1 MKNLH
6 LKFVRVI
13 ILVLLST
20 FSIGVFAQRK
30 APGYM
35 GKRFVLLYDQ
45 GFSWSFGRTIRGI
58 PNFFYTLQGDFAISK
73 KHSLGAEYSFR
84 TRYYGSDYNNYN
96 LGSNFQLERQMV
108 HKIGI
113 YSKMFSQR
121 NGHIAPA
128 GPYFVTGAHFH
139 VIQSNFRAKPGD
151 YYNSSPYYS
160 IRDKGVTFDI
170 APFIGGGKQ
179 YIVANRLVLDVS
191 MRISLPL
198 INIIRNIGFG
208 SGSIYGDGIADEV
221 MYNRGKAIR
230 ATQPNFEANILELRI
245 GFGGVM

>member
-1 MKNLH
+1 MKNVHIQLM
-6 LKFVRVI
+6 RII
-13 ILVLLST
+13 ILVILFTS
-20 FSIGVFAQRK
+20 SIGLFAQRK

-45 GFSWSFGRTIRGI
+45 GFSWSFGKSIRGI

-84 TRYYGSDYNNYN
+84 TRYYGPDYNNYD
-96 LGSNFQLERQMV
+96 LSSEFQLERQMV

-128 GPYFVTGAHFH
+128 GPYFVAGAHVH
-139 VIQSNFRAKPGD
+139 IIQSNFKAR
-151 YYNSSPYYS
+151 SEYYS
-160 IRDKGVTFDI
+160 SYTIKDKGVTFDI

-179 YIVANRLVLDVS
+179 YIVADRLVLDVS

-198 INIIRNIGFG
+198 INIVRNISGSAG
-208 SGSIYGDGIADEV
+208 SGYNTTEEQE
-221 MYNRGKAIR
+221 YNRGKAVR
-230 ATQPNFEANILELRI
+230 ATQTNFEANILELRI

>member
-1 MKNLH
+1 MKNLYI
-6 LKFVRVI
+6 KFVRII
-13 ILVLLST
+13 ILVILLTSFT
-20 FSIGVFAQRK
+20 GLFAQRK

-45 GFSWSFGRTIRGI
+45 GFSWSFGKSIRGI

-84 TRYYGSDYNNYN
+84 TRYYGSDYNKYS

-113 YSKMFSQR
+113 YTKMFSQR

-128 GPYFVTGAHFH
+128 GPYFVVGGHFH
-139 VIQSNFRAKPGD
+139 VIQSNFRAKPEGH
-151 YYNSSPYYS
+151 SSYS

-170 APFIGGGKQ
+170 APFMGGGKQ
-179 YIVANRLVLDVS
+179 YIVANRIVLDVS

-198 INIIRNIGFG
+198 INIIRNVGFNTG
-208 SGSIYGDGIADEV
+208 SFFGNNMGDEV
-221 MYNRGKAIR
+221 IYNRGKAIR

>member
-1 MKNLH
+1 MKNIH
-6 LKFVRVI
+6 TKFMRIV
-13 ILVLLST
+13 ILVILFTS
-20 FSIGVFAQRK
+20 SIGLLAQRK

-45 GFSWSFGRTIRGI
+45 GFSWSFGKSIRGV

-73 KHSLGAEYSFR
+73 KHSVGAEYSFR
-84 TRYYGSDYNNYN
+84 TRYYGRDYNKYE
-96 LGSNFQLERQMV
+96 LGSNFQMERQMV

-128 GPYFVTGAHFH
+128 GPYFVVGAHVH
-139 VIQSNFRAKPGD
+139 VIQSNFRARSE
-151 YYNSSPYYS
+151 YSSSYT
-160 IRDKGVTFDI
+160 IKDKGVTLDV
-170 APFIGGGKQ
+170 APFMGGGKQ

-198 INIIRNIGFG
+198 INIVRNITGTVG
-208 SGSIYGDGIADEV
+208 SGYNTTEV
-221 MYNRGKAIR
+221 QEYNRGKAVR
-230 ATQPNFEANILELRI
+230 ATQANFEANILELRI